1 MPAWGEA
8 VARETR
14 LVLKDTEKGA
24 ESEIKIKRKKRVEI
38 SERKTEVSTY
48 RT

>member
-1 MPAWGEA
+1 MSAFVFGWMNKQE
-8 VARETR
+8 REEEMR
-14 LVLKDTEKGA
+14 NE
-24 ESEIKIKRKKRVEI
+24 EIKRKKRVEI